1 MEKKIRVAFFPYG
14 QLQENPYQDL
24 IIKGLKACNVEVIKI
39 PGRKI
44 FPLLQ
49 IWKAKPDVL
58 HIFWPHDLY
67 IGKNKITAL
76 IKQISLLITLPMLKT
91 TKSVYSADNLISH
104 EIGKISVKAEKL
116 WISRILGKCV
126 GIVFMSNAAQESYI
140 KFYDRLPS
148 NQVIIPHVNF
158 KSVYINNLDRS
169 TCRTKL
175 DIKTDKVFCVI
186 GRIHPYKGI
195 VEVINAF
202 KSLQNNQV
210 TLLICGK
217 CSSEAYML
225 ELINACGNL
234 YQTHIKII
242 NQYIPNDLMQVY
254 INAADYL
261 ILNYADKP
269 INPGTAILALTF
281 NKPVIAKADNVIQ
294 EVLGFDANFY
304 FTEQDTL
311 SIKDAMQRAIEQIDG
326 KKIVPNRY
334 NKEDD
339 PNQIGFR
346 LRQFYLSLI
355 N

>member
-1 MEKKIRVAFFPYG
+1 MEQKIRVAFFPYG
-14 QLQENPYQDL
+14 QLQENPYQNL
-24 IIKGLKACNVEVIKI
+24 IIKGLNACNVEVIKI
-39 PGRKI
+39 PGRKF

-49 IWKAKPDVL
+49 IWKVKPDVL

-76 IKQISLLITLPMLKT
+76 IKQISLLITLPILKT
-91 TKSVYSADNLISH
+91 TKAVYSADNLISH

-116 WISRILGKCV
+116 WISRILEKCH
-126 GIVFMSNAAQESYI
+126 GIVFMSNAARETYI
-140 KFYDRLPS
+140 NFYGQLPP

-158 KSVYINNLDRS
+158 ESVYINNMDMA

-175 DIKTDKVFCVI
+175 DIKTNKVFCLI

-202 KSLQNNQV
+202 KSLQNDQV

-217 CSSEAYML
+217 CSSEAYMR
-225 ELINACGNL
+225 ELINACGDL
-234 YQTHIKII
+234 YQNNIKII
-242 NQYIPNDLMQVY
+242 NLYIPNDLMQVY

-294 EVLGFDANFY
+294 EVLGYDYNFY
-304 FTEQDTL
+304 FTEQETL
-311 SIKDAMQRAIEQIDG
+311 SIKNAMQGAIDQIDS
-326 KKIVPNRY
+326 KNILLNH
-334 NKEDD
+334 NNNEND
-339 PNQIGFR
+339 PNQIGLK
-346 LRQFYLSLI
+346 LRQFYVSLI